1 MLEGFLFVVVVF
13 FLRFFFLYCD
23 MYGYFWI
30 IFFFHKAGIRVIC
43 FKVFMC
49 SLIYSFINIYHFPV
63 FLNYFPVVVFFLK

>member
-13 FLRFFFLYCD
+13 FRFFFFTVICMGISGL
-23 MYGYFWI
+23 
-30 IFFFHKAGIRVIC
+30 FFFHKAGIRVIC

>member
-1 MLEGFLFVVVVF
+1 MGISGFF
-13 FLRFFFLYCD
+13 
-23 MYGYFWI
+23 
-30 IFFFHKAGIRVIC
+30 FFFHKAGIRVIC

>member
-13 FLRFFFLYCD
+13 FRFFFFTVICMGISGLL
-23 MYGYFWI
+23 
-30 IFFFHKAGIRVIC
+30 FFFHKAGIRVIC

>member
-1 MLEGFLFVVVVF
+1 
-13 FLRFFFLYCD
+13 

-30 IFFFHKAGIRVIC
+30 IIFFHKAGIRVIC

>member
-13 FLRFFFLYCD
+13 FRFFFFTVIC
-23 MYGYFWI
+23 MGISGFF
-30 IFFFHKAGIRVIC
+30 FFFHKAGIRVIC